1 MPNSRDPM
9 DCSLPDSSVHG
20 IFLARILEWTA
31 ISFSRGFFQPRDGTW
46 VSCIAGRFFTTE
58 PLRSMVVLNCLWLYL
73 IGYVYAVQEPG
84 GKFSSTYQVTPQF
97 SSVTQSCL
105 SLCDPVNCSTPGL
118 PVHHQLPEFSQMS
131 IESVMPLN
139 HLILC
144 RPLLLLPSIF
154 PASGSFQM
162 SQLSASGGQNIGVSA
177 STSVL
182 PMNT

>member
-20 IFLARILEWTA
+20 IFLARILEWMA

-118 PVHHQLPEFSQMS
+118 PVHHQLPKFTQIHVHQVSDTIQPPHPLSPPSPPAPNPSQDQS
-131 IESVMPLN
+131 L
-139 HLILC
+139 
-144 RPLLLLPSIF
+144 
-154 PASGSFQM
+154 FQ
-162 SQLSASGGQNIGVSA
+162 
-177 STSVL
+177 
-182 PMNT
+182 